1 MGVVCY
7 VHMLIV
13 VFLSIHTVP
22 YIIYVHS
29 LIVVSLIAF
38 FLSMHLVYMLTCR
51 LSFSYIYTSRIL
63 YSHLLIVVF
72 LLMRTR
78 MHMRTRWLSFPINA
92 SRMYMLKR
100 WLYYIYIF
108 FQYPSIDIDKWTC
121 MHAKRNVLVMIRRIG
136 GVSSCLCCA
145 NDRDRRARWYQ
156 DLSNR
161 DIAHK

>member
-22 YIIYVHS
+22 YIYVHS

-38 FLSMHLVYMLTCR
+38 FLSIHLVYMLTCR
-51 LSFSYIYTSRIL
+51 LSFSYL
-63 YSHLLIVVF
+63 YISYIIFSLVDCRVPIDAPVCIAHSLIVVS
-72 LLMRTR
+72 
-78 MHMRTRWLSFPINA
+78 HDA

-100 WLYYIYIF
+100 WLYYIFNF
-108 FQYPSIDIDKWTC
+108 FSNTHRLILISGHVCTPNESTCNDKTD
-121 MHAKRNVLVMIRRIG
+121 RRCIV
-136 GVSSCLCCA
+136 VSMLCKWY
-145 NDRDRRARWYQ
+145 RDRRARWYQ
-156 DLSNR
+156 DLSNL